1 MGTTLIIVGL
11 EMSDGS
17 NLLFALIGLGGR
29 GCGFQEIASPYRPY
43 PKPTQVGWLS
53 ILRRLREVCRRN

>member
-17 NLLFALIGLGGR
+17 RLLFALIGLGGR
-29 GCGFQEIASPYRPY
+29 GKRFQEIASPYRPY

-53 ILRRLREVCRRN
+53 ILRRLRELY

>member
-29 GCGFQEIASPYRPY
+29 GCGFQEIASP
-43 PKPTQVGWLS
+43 L
-53 ILRRLREVCRRN
+53 